1 MQFKKLKNFIIS
13 AFEYNKKVNVH
24 TTQIICCTIF
34 SIFSHAVLLLE
45 SWEESYLNFYD
56 ALTKCRLQ
64 AADRG
69 FEGDLAKSV
78 RNFES
83 AKRFCKRARGGC
95 APSLVRRENQCYQWS
110 PIDGSEM
117 EIPCGRNDI
126 TMRYI
131 CEIKP

>member
-1 MQFKKLKNFIIS
+1 MNK
-13 AFEYNKKVNVH
+13 KKVNVH
-24 TTQIICCTIF
+24 ATQIIYCTIF
-34 SIFSHAVLLLE
+34 SILSHTVLLLE